1 MLPKA
6 KKEEIVDY
14 PNLFSQIQYFL
25 DCAYVGYYFAPNR
38 VIPKPMR
45 SKWRFEIKR
54 FINHLLALSP
64 LDEYYQEAADYLYQI
79 YNMLWL

>member
-1 MLPKA
+1 
-6 KKEEIVDY
+6 
-14 PNLFSQIQYFL
+14 
-25 DCAYVGYYFAPNR
+25 
-38 VIPKPMR
+38 MR